1 MLCEGRILTD
11 FLSLLCNPQQFKN
24 FPFHIQIGLIFFLC
38 RVLYFC
44 FLEAQLPPTQ
54 ATQSPC
60 YFSATFQGGHPV
72 TLPSIKLQVIRLE
85 PESSFLSA
93 GTLTLCILPTLKK
106 KKKQLFCTILLHT
119 WTFLHKL
126 KSIQNLPGRVCNMSV
141 PFLLP
146 HCSILSI
153 LCLNW
158 ISHFHPVAVSQL
170 LSKCLPE
177 ILRLPYILIL
187 TCVTYHSIPKG

>member
-1 MLCEGRILTD
+1 MFYLFESSSPWLLCKKFSSIFMLCEGRILTD

-44 FLEAQLPPTQ
+44 FLEAQLPPAQ

-106 KKKQLFCTILLHT
+106 KKSNFSVQFCFTPEHFYINSNPFKTSLGESVTWECHFCCHT
-119 WTFLHKL
+119 
-126 KSIQNLPGRVCNMSV
+126 
-141 PFLLP
+141 
-146 HCSILSI
+146 
-153 LCLNW
+153 
-158 ISHFHPVAVSQL
+158 AVFFPS
-170 LSKCLPE
+170 CA
-177 ILRLPYILIL
+177 
-187 TCVTYHSIPKG
+187 